1 MLVYLKPNMYVFFL
15 FIYLSYTDN
24 AATLVSSCFL
34 YY

>member
-1 MLVYLKPNMYVFFL
+1 L

-34 YY
+34 YYYY